1 MTSSCC
7 VQNRQAR
14 SHVFFLVKGTQYYNV
29 VKSLNDIDVMVK
41 IQLRTW
47 GIKFSC

>member
-14 SHVFFLVKGTQYYNV
+14 SHVFGTQYYNV